1 MATFKRKAA
10 TANTAGVIV
19 HTTPTGV
26 TALIIGLVLANKG
39 SSSETADVDID
50 GTYVV
55 KNAPIP
61 VGSTLSVLDGKM
73 VVQQN
78 EVITVTASANNAI
91 DATIS
96 ILEL

>member
-10 TANTAGVIV
+10 TADTAGVIV
-19 HTTPTGV
+19 HTTPAGT
-26 TALIIGLVLANKG
+26 TALVIGLILANK
-39 SSSETADVDID
+39 SEASETADVDID
-50 GTYVV
+50 GTYVI

-61 VGSTLSVLDGKM
+61 IGSTLAVLDGKM
-73 VVQQN
+73 VVQEN
-78 EVITVTASANNAI
+78 EIITVTASANNAI